1 MYATKCHNCLTWI
14 KPISVLLV
22 QGTIV
27 HTDSSQSR
35 SESLADVHPIRSW
48 DGMNVGC
55 LSLGSG
61 NIREEEEEEK
71 EKKPNK
77 QRCQF
82 PRRLLCILPQTHP
95 LTGPS
100 LKDFLLI
107 SRKRHHYKLITASPK
122 ENIVLV
128 K

>member
-71 EKKPNK
+71 EKKQTKMSVSKATALHPAADSPPHWSFP
-77 QRCQF
+77 QRLF
-82 PRRLLCILPQTHP
+82 AHLEKKTP
-95 LTGPS
+95 LQINYSFT
-100 LKDFLLI
+100 
-107 SRKRHHYKLITASPK
+107 KREYSTC
-122 ENIVLV
+122 
-128 K
+128 

>member
-27 HTDSSQSR
+27 HTDRSQSR

-71 EKKPNK
+71 EKKQTNK
-77 QRCQF
+77 DVSFQGDCSASC
-82 PRRLLCILPQTHP
+82 RRLT
-95 LTGPS
+95 PS
-100 LKDFLLI
+100 LVLPSKTFCSSREKD
-107 SRKRHHYKLITASPK
+107 TTT
-122 ENIVLV
+122 N
-128 K
+128 